1 MTGKVLILTAH
12 AQTRMRS
19 RQIKAQW
26 VEATV
31 REPLWT
37 ERDPQDR
44 QIERR
49 FRAIHE
55 FGERILRV
63 ACIENESTIRV
74 ISVMFDR
81 NARPKS

>member
-1 MTGKVLILTAH
+1 MEKVLVLTTH

-19 RQIKAQW
+19 RHIKVEW
-26 VEATV
+26 VEAAV
-31 REPLWT
+31 REPFWT
-37 ERDPQDR
+37 ERDPQDPH
-44 QIERR
+44 IERR
-49 FRAIHE
+49 FRAVHE

-63 ACIENESTIRV
+63 ACIETASTIRI